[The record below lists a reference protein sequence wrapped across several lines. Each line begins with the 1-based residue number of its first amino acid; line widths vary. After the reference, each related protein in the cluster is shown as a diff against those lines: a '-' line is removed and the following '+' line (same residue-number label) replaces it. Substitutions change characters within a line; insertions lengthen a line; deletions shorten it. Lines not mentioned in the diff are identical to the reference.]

1 MVQKRK
7 IQDDKKQSAP
17 ERSAPSRRNKKT
29 TSAADNESLAT
40 GSTAP
45 KISKNRSIEAAIG
58 SQVRSIRKR
67 HDMTVMEL
75 AKQTGLS
82 IGMLSKIE
90 NGATSPSL
98 STLQSL
104 AEAFNVP
111 ITSFFTQFEE
121 QRDITHV
128 EAGKGLTIERRGTK
142 AGHRYQL
149 LGHSLSGNVV
159 MEPYL
164 ITLTEDAKSYAA
176 FQHTGTEFIY
186 ILSGEIGYRH
196 GDKKFHLKPGDSI
209 FFDAEAPHGPEE
221 LINLPAQFLSIIVY
235 PRDQ

>member
-1 MVQKRK
+1 MV
-7 IQDDKKQSAP
+7 SAEP
-17 ERSAPSRRNKKT
+17 DET
-29 TSAADNESLAT
+29 LAT
-40 GSTAP
+40 GSSAP
-45 KISKNRSIEAAIG
+45 KISENLSIEAAIG
-58 SQVRSIRKR
+58 AQVRSLRKK

-90 NGATSPSL
+90 NGVTSPSL
-98 STLQSL
+98 STLQAL
-104 AEAFNVP
+104 AQALNVP

-128 EAGKGLTIERRGTK
+128 RAGEGLTIERRGTK

-164 ITLTEDAKSYAA
+164 ITMTKDAKPYSA
-176 FQHTGTEFIY
+176 FQHAGTEFIY
-186 ILSGEIGYRH
+186 ILSGEVGYRH
-196 GDKKFHLKPGDSI
+196 GDKKYHLKPGDSI
-209 FFDAEAPHGPEE
+209 FFDAESPHGPEE
-221 LINLPAQFLSIIVY
+221 LIELPAKFLSIIVY
-235 PRDQ
+235 PRDH